1 MNTLEQKSVLLNDD
15 LHQEFKKFCVENNL
29 IMKKTIET
37 LMKSFLKEKGVNID
51 TLRK

>member
-1 MNTLEQKSVLLNDD
+1 MNILEKKSVLVNDD
-15 LHQEFKKFCVENNL
+15 LHHTFKKFCVDNNL
-29 IMKKTIET
+29 VMKKTIET